1 MHPLV
6 KDYAQ
11 MVTLYRNWRL
21 AVAAAMLLLLVVVS
35 CAPAADA
42 PAEGVQGIDVGNTSP
57 PFAMTLEDG
66 SEVSLKDIVD
76 DDQPAHIF
84 WFATW

>member
-1 MHPLV
+1 M
-6 KDYAQ
+6 
-11 MVTLYRNWRL
+11 
-21 AVAAAMLLLLVVVS
+21 AAAMLLLLVVVS

-42 PAEGVQGIDVGNTSP
+42 PAADAPAVGVQGIDVGNTSP
-57 PFAMTLEDG
+57 PFSMTLEDG
-66 SEVSLKDIVD
+66 SEISLKDIVD

>member
-1 MHPLV
+1 
-6 KDYAQ
+6 
-11 MVTLYRNWRL
+11 MVTRYRNWWL
-21 AVAAAMLLLLVVVS
+21 AVAAMLLILAVAS
-35 CAPAADA
+35 CALAAESPAV
-42 PAEGVQGIDVGNTSP
+42 GVEGIDVGNTSP

-76 DDQPAHIF
+76 ADQPAHLF